1 MTMQVW
7 AEIFQNIKI
16 WKFISK
22 TFFKNLFVAF
32 AGEEEYRTFDDL
44 TPAEAKEKLG
54 YLIDKMDK
62 NGDSLV
68 TEEELTVWIHYVQT
82 KYIYD
87 DTERQ
92 YEENDLDKDG
102 KITWKEYEEHT
113 YGFLSEEDMG
123 K

>member
-1 MTMQVW
+1 
-7 AEIFQNIKI
+7 
-16 WKFISK
+16 
-22 TFFKNLFVAF
+22 
-32 AGEEEYRTFDDL
+32 
-44 TPAEAKEKLG
+44 
-54 YLIDKMDK
+54 MDK

-102 KITWKEYEEHT
+102 QITWKEYEEHT